1 MASLIFDT
9 HKFIRRLRDAGIEE
23 KQAEAIVEAFQ
34 ESQADM
40 QPVTKD
46 YFDSKLKAEIESA
59 KGDIIKWVAG
69 LLIAQAALLATLLK
83 LFTGA

>member
-40 QPVTKD
+40 QPVTK
-46 YFDSKLKAEIESA
+46 YRL
-59 KGDIIKWVAG
+59 IKMVHG
-69 LLIAQAALLATLLK
+69 
-83 LFTGA
+83 